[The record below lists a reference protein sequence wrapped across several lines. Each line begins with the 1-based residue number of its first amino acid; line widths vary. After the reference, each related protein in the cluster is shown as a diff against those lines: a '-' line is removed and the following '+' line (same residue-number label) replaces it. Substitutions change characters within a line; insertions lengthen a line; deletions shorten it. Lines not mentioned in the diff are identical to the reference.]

1 MHILL
6 IPIAVPAAV
15 AAIFALALGG
25 NPVRAGAW
33 GAIAGTVFLVTMV
46 AYVVHAV

>member
-1 MHILL
+1 MHVLL
-6 IPIAVPAAV
+6 IPIVVPAAV

-33 GAIAGTVFLVTMV
+33 GAILGMLVGL
-46 AYVVHAV
+46 AVYLIRAV